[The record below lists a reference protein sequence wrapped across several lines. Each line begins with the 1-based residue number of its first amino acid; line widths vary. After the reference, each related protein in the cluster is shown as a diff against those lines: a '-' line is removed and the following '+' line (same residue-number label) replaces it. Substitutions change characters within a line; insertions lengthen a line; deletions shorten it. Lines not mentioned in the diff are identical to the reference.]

1 MPLDEVLSHVY
12 FSSHFSSLF
21 NLYNM
26 LENAYGRFI
35 VYMKALDVA
44 ANGKVMEHIVPSFKK
59 IDTLL
64 KEWNLGLKEQRELF
78 LAISNILKE
87 HKRYHKLIEIAE

>member
-1 MPLDEVLSHVY
+1 
-12 FSSHFSSLF
+12 
-21 NLYNM
+21 M

-78 LAISNILKE
+78 LAISNVLKE